1 MSAKTNSALN
11 KKTRVDRAAFLK
23 DVANQV
29 DANINDVLIELARE
43 QLKTN
48 VNAGKDTFLA
58 VVTKV
63 VEGHL
68 SDPFLN
74 VGYEV
79 DRADGTTNEPQKD
92 HKIVLLHIPSLHTF
106 YTEFEEQ
113 SRENKETIFSTD
125 IYKIAC
131 VTNQNLKPQEIV
143 SVRFENIKNLTG
155 PTITKVKG
163 DQRTTLIGDVKKFLK
178 ASEVMKNQNACKLQ
192 TIDDAQGYA
201 ISARTF
207 LNPSNPTVGYDGF
220 YRAMTDTA
228 KKDEVLK
235 QIVRNK
241 TSTELSTLG
250 LDANLSSKG
259 ALAELNSNP
268 DYNFSIEIQTSTTVS
283 LYLNQVGAS
292 TYGQNLI
299 PLSTATDL
307 DNPPTREVRIIIDSK
322 NSKLTSFIEE
332 FLKGVV
338 VNELNY
344 GWSAEKTEGTKQFY
358 KADIFG
364 KPGIDDR
371 FANSKKGDTA
381 LAIEYSTKMLNKSR
395 ISVGEPTKIA
405 ANAPLKS
412 QKTPATNTQQATN
425 QQTPAAQPKQD
436 IPNCEDATAL
446 NDNIYINVEKQ
457 TNSTSFN
464 KDNKKFKEAL
474 DLIDKYVGV
483 PGVGALKIW
492 NSPGTSGAAAAFNLD
507 LDNFKATTT
516 PKRGLFPGFSY
527 TKTQEVI
534 SGFSESFKQ
543 SKDALNRRERRKKLK
558 NAKETGTNIN
568 KIQENITELVRFVN
582 ELAKLV
588 ATNEGIPLER
598 VFVIPISTFRQF
610 KKTRSKDGQDDNS
623 RHYFGRA
630 IDFTIY
636 INPDSKIDLESKV
649 MPLKGTYEIPNN
661 IVYLYVL
668 KLLKFQKDKFGTCG
682 LALLRSGT
690 KRKSGYVHYEY
701 MRETS
706 SENVGLL
713 LNRRWVSKPLNKK
726 DKSVYGK
733 AFGQPDANKDEIIK
747 SETVREIKAKL
758 GFLPE
763 KIEFL
768 LG

>member
-11 KKTRVDRAAFLK
+11 KKTRVDGITLLK

-113 SRENKETIFSTD
+113 SRENKETILSTD

-155 PTITKVKG
+155 PTITKLKG
-163 DQRTTLIGDVKKFLK
+163 DQRKTLIGDVKKFLK

-192 TIDDAQGYA
+192 AIDDAQGYA

-241 TSTELSTLG
+241 TSTELKNALG
-250 LDANLSSKG
+250 LDASLSSKE

-268 DYNFSIEIQTSTTVS
+268 AYNFSIEIQTSTTVS

-299 PLSTATDL
+299 PLSASTDL
-307 DNPPTREVRIIIDSK
+307 DNPLTREVRIIIDSNK
-322 NSKLTSFIEE
+322 SELRSFIAE

-344 GWSAEKTEGTKQFY
+344 GWSTEKTEGTKQFY

-412 QKTPATNTQQATN
+412 QKPPATNTQQATN

-474 DLIDKYVGV
+474 DLLAADNA
-483 PGVGALKIW
+483 PATLKNW
-492 NSPGTSGAAAAFNLD
+492 NFPLGRGAAKATRIDVIN
-507 LDNFKATTT
+507 NFKATTT

-558 NAKETGTNIN
+558 NAKETGTNSN
-568 KIQENITELVRFVN
+568 KIQENITQLVRFVN

-610 KKTRSKDGQDDNS
+610 KKTGSKDGQDDNS

-636 INPDSKIDLESKV
+636 INPDSKIDLESKE

-682 LALLRSGT
+682 LALLRRGT

>member
-11 KKTRVDRAAFLK
+11 KKTRVDRVAFLK

-113 SRENKETIFSTD
+113 SRENKEAIFSTD

-192 TIDDAQGYA
+192 AIDDAQGYA

-241 TSTELSTLG
+241 TSTELNTALG
-250 LDANLSSKG
+250 LDASLSSKE

-268 DYNFSIEIQTSTTVS
+268 AYNFSIEIQTSTTVS

-299 PLSTATDL
+299 PLSASTDL
-307 DNPPTREVRIIIDSK
+307 DNPLTREVRIIIDSNK
-322 NSKLTSFIEE
+322 SELRSFIAE

-344 GWSAEKTEGTKQFY
+344 GWSTEKTEGTKQFY

-412 QKTPATNTQQATN
+412 QKPPATNTQQATN

-474 DLIDKYVGV
+474 DLLA
-483 PGVGALKIW
+483 ALGRASTLKNW
-492 NSPGTSGAAAAFNLD
+492 NSPSLLNSGAASAFAID
-507 LDNFKATTT
+507 LNNFKKTTT

-558 NAKETGTNIN
+558 NAKETGTNLN
-568 KIQENITELVRFVN
+568 KIIDNITELVRFVN